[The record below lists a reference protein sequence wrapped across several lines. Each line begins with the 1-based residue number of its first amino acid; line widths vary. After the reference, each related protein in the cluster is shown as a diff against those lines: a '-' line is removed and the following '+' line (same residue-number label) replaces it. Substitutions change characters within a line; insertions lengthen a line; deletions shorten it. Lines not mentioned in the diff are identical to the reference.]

1 MGILAMHAVQISSK
15 HCRAICEE
23 VGERLRQYI
32 DRTQTAPSQ
41 SIMMLLRELE
51 LREMEMPSIV
61 PSIEDISAP
70 LIEEFT
76 SSSA

>member
-1 MGILAMHAVQISSK
+1 MGMFAMRAVEISSR

-23 VGERLRQYI
+23 IGEGLRRHI

-41 SIMMLLRELE
+41 RIMMLLRELE
-51 LREMEMPSIV
+51 LRETQMPSIA
-61 PSIEDISAP
+61 PSLEDIIAP